1 MRSAKVQRASVVAMS
16 VIIEFETRR
25 RLHLAGVSGEETS
38 VAVQASQPLSASTG
52 VERRTTPRIYTERR
66 AELAIGTMVVPIC
79 VVDVSIGGC
88 GIELLDGEFA
98 SHFPGEDA
106 IGILNLQLLKSN
118 SGTRLLP
125 VVLRNFRNGQARPG
139 LGFQFPSLDPIQR
152 RALCEFIDDIQT

>member
-1 MRSAKVQRASVVAMS
+1 MS

-25 RLHLAGVSGEETS
+25 RLFLAGLNGHEAPATGH
-38 VAVQASQPLSASTG
+38 AGQLLPASQG

-88 GIELLDGEFA
+88 GIELLDGDFA
-98 SHFPGEDA
+98 SPLPGEA
-106 IGILNLQLLKSN
+106 AVGILNLQLLKSN

-125 VVLRNFRNGQARPG
+125 VVLRNFRSGRARLG
-139 LGFQFPSLDPIQR
+139 LGFQFPSLDHAQR
-152 RALCEFIDDIQT
+152 RALCDFIDDVQT